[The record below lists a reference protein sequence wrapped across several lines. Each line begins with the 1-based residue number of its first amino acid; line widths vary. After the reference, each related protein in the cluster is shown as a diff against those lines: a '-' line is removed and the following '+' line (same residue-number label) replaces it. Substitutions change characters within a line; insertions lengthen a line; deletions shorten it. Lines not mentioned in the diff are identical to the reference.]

1 MLLHEFEYMANN
13 YLEYAPL
20 VDVLRSRGW
29 DVTAYEEV
37 VGRREDVPGVWTIA
51 IDHGGRVRFT
61 ATRLANT
68 PRGRRVQRHR
78 RCYRLLR
85 EEHITLTVTTKL
97 ETPDELPSV
106 LDQLAAFATGSD
118 Q

>member
-1 MLLHEFEYMANN
+1 MKADI

-20 VDVLRSRGW
+20 VEILQARGW
-29 DVTAYEEV
+29 DVTAYDEV
-37 VGRREDVPGVWTIA
+37 IGRREDVPGVWTIA
-51 IDHGGRVRFT
+51 IDHGGRLRFT
-61 ATRLANT
+61 ATRPASV
-68 PRGRRVQRHR
+68 PQGRRVERHG

-97 ETPDELPSV
+97 EAPEELPPV